1 MIDSRKTL
9 AWLVV
14 VSTLIS
20 SLAAASISTLAQD
33 NSPCTGINYVGFGCG
48 AFKFVRVEQNKPFM
62 AQRTVTSVGYSSD
75 RTNKTIQWTEHVARD
90 SFGRI
95 RFGQSEAFNPPD
107 AIDRVLMSNHEIEKN
122 VIPDYGSGPLVVI
135 FDCFNGKSTVL
146 EPGPQVAHVI
156 QTCNTLPPFQQS
168 SQPYARPVTMILSAK
183 VPPNILIEDLGYKE
197 VEGIMARGIRRTVLG
212 TDKDGEWK
220 GRAITVW
227 ESWMSDDLAITVL
240 YVHSDL
246 RKQTESR
253 SSLTNIRRV
262 EPESALFQIPPNYN
276 VSHFTQ

>member
-1 MIDSRKTL
+1 MIDCRKAL
-9 AWLVV
+9 IWLIV

-20 SLAAASISTLAQD
+20 SLAAASTSTLAQD
-33 NSPCTGINYVGFGCG
+33 NSSCTGNNYVGFGCG
-48 AFKFVRVEQNKPFM
+48 AFKFVGLEQNKPFM

-75 RTNKTIQWTEHVARD
+75 GTNKKTQWIEYVARD

-95 RFGQSEAFNPPD
+95 RFGQNEAFNPPD
-107 AIDRVLMSNHEIEKN
+107 AIDRVLMSTHEIEKN
-122 VIPDYGSGPLVVI
+122 VIPNASGPLVVI

-168 SQPYARPVTMILSAK
+168 GQPYSRPITMILSANML
-183 VPPNILIEDLGYKE
+183 PNVLIQDLGYKE
-197 VEGIMARGIRRTVLG
+197 VEGIMARGIRNTVLG

-220 GRAITVW
+220 GRPIKVW

-276 VSHFTQ
+276 VSH